1 MTMKKIFSFVAWGA
15 GAGLVLAGSAK
26 TGLAAD
32 KVSYSGKYSAEG
44 LKTNSGGATDSTLE
58 VVQNEDSIEVTR
70 VELGKRTT
78 CRCPFNGSEG
88 DYTGPGGVSGR
99 CKAQLK
105 AKHLILESVV
115 AARPQPTAPSLR
127 MHTKER
133 WPLSADAKTLTIK
146 SDVDFPDFPSDISAA
161 VAGTTSGTRKYT
173 RTESP

>member
-1 MTMKKIFSFVAWGA
+1 MKRIFTLVAWVA
-15 GAGLVLAGSAK
+15 CAGLVIAWSAK

-32 KVSYSGKYSAEG
+32 KVNYSGKYSAER
-44 LKTNSGGATDSTLE
+44 LKTTSGGETDSTLE

-70 VELGKRTT
+70 AELGKRTT
-78 CRCPFNGSEG
+78 SRCPFNGSEG
-88 DYTGPGGVSGR
+88 DYTSPGGVSGK

-105 AKHLILESVV
+105 AKYLILESVV
-115 AARPQPTAPSLR
+115 VARPQPTAPPVH

-133 WPLSADAKTLTIK
+133 WQLSADAKTLTIR

-161 VAGTTSGTRKYT
+161 VAGTTSGTTKYT